1 MKTTHAPSCPRVLL
15 GLITIASLGLP
26 ANVGATDDLAPLDIK
41 LPMPAPDPTPGD
53 FPLNEHIER
62 PSDKPR
68 PPFLAPKGARNVAL
82 HKKVTLSDSSPINGA
97 AEWVTDGNKE
107 LGDAHVLE
115 MHRKLQ
121 WVQIDLETPQVLY
134 AILVWHAYDLP
145 QITKD
150 VVVQVADDP
159 GFARNVRTIFN
170 NDYDNSAGLGVG
182 PDKEYF
188 ERYEGRLLEAKG
200 QTARYVRLYSQGS
213 TYTALNRYTEV
224 EVYGL
229 PQQPAR

>member
-1 MKTTHAPSCPRVLL
+1 MKGFSNFPSLVLL
-15 GLITIASLGLP
+15 SLLAFGGLVVALGVL
-26 ANVGATDDLAPLDIK
+26 AADDLVPLEIK

-53 FPLNEHIER
+53 FPLNEHIEK

-82 HKKVTLSDSSPINGA
+82 HKNVTLSDSSPINGA

-115 MHRKLQ
+115 IHRKLQ
-121 WVQIDLETPQVLY
+121 WVQIDLERPQVIY

-150 VVVQVADDP
+150 VVVQVADDA
-159 GFARNVRTIFN
+159 GFTRNVRTIFN

-182 PDKEYF
+182 QDKEYF